1 MHIFPFYQFIFISC
15 YEQGC
20 GCLQLVLISEGVT
33 ELLFLSSVSPFSIFL
48 VQNVGFN
55 KTRIAY
61 EMKGIAYEMR
71 VE

>member
-1 MHIFPFYQFIFISC
+1 
-15 YEQGC
+15 
-20 GCLQLVLISEGVT
+20 VLISEGVT

-55 KTRIAY
+55 KTSIAYEMKGIAY